1 MSVNGVTGNQAA
13 VHNYPASKQ
22 KNEKV
27 EEKKSTANDSGVIY
41 EPSKANASEKGKVQ
55 KYQPDAETIARLKA
69 DVDNR
74 KSQLMELVRKML
86 TEQGQAANKAGSI
99 WDLLREGKLSPDAA
113 TRNQAI
119 QDISEDGYWGVKQTS
134 QRILDFAKALTGG
147 DPKKIDEMQRAF
159 EKGFKMAEKTWGGKL
174 PEISQKTF
182 DAVIEGFKKMRE
194 EFGIGG

>member
-1 MSVNGVTGNQAA
+1 MSVNGITGNQAA
-13 VHNYPASKQ
+13 VHNYPANKQ

-27 EEKKSTANDSGVIY
+27 EEKKSTASESAAVY
-41 EPSKANASEKGKVQ
+41 EPSKNAGRAEKFK
-55 KYQPDAETIARLKA
+55 PDAETIARLKA
-69 DVDNR
+69 DVDAR
-74 KSQLMELVRKML
+74 KSQLMELVQKMISG
-86 TEQGQAANKAGSI
+86 QGNAQNKANDI
-99 WDLLREGKLSPDAA
+99 WSLLREGKLSPDAA

-194 EFGIGG
+194 ELGVGG